1 MKEILQIGLLDDEEK
16 PRNLL
21 ASFVAGIAGYNT
33 AFSTDDPYFALKE
46 SLGRKIDILITD
58 INMPEMTGLQLTK
71 DIQNLDIPVILY
83 SVHDQLA
90 IDGYGVN
97 TVYFLRKPTK
107 LHEVAYALDNARVFI
122 SRLRDRTIPPLE
134 DFVML
139 KLLKYSKSFMLFTH
153 EVDYLE
159 QNNIDTKLTLDSGD
173 EIVLR
178 SSLKNTLA
186 HINRPFIVRV
196 HRSFA
201 INYYKIKAM
210 DQAYCYMRSGKQI
223 PIGNEYRKDFME
235 FLRSRRS

>member
-16 PRNLL
+16 PRTLL
-21 ASFVAGIAGYNT
+21 ATFVAGIAGFNT

-46 SLGRKIDILITD
+46 ALGKRIDILITD
-58 INMPEMTGLQLTK
+58 IAMPKMTGLQLTK

-90 IDGYGVN
+90 VDGYGVN
-97 TVYFLRKPTK
+97 TVYFLRKPTE
-107 LHEVAYALDNARVFI
+107 LHQVAYALDNARLFI
-122 SRLRDRTIPPLE
+122 SRLRDRTVPPLE

-159 QNNIDTKLTLDSGD
+159 QNNIDTKVTLDSGD

-178 SSLKNTLA
+178 SSLKNTLTQ
-186 HINRPFIVRV
+186 INRPFIVRV
-196 HRSFA
+196 HRSYA

-210 DQAYCYMRSGKQI
+210 DQAYCYMRSSKQI

-235 FLRSRRS
+235 FLRSRRH